1 MAHEAGF
8 DSPPAAGLFLLLPSL
23 LTLVIIG
30 RVSLIRSLEEAHLC
44 YEEVKAKKSQ
54 LLWGITSLLSTVY
67 HFKKIL

>member
-30 RVSLIRSLEEAHLC
+30 RVSLIRSLMEVHLC
-44 YEEVKAKKSQ
+44 YEEVKPKKSQ
-54 LLWGITSLLSTVY
+54 LFGGLQA
-67 HFKKIL
+67 